1 LHTMPSISSL
11 HNTRNTRPVL
21 GDLTKQHVNTST
33 KIQDAQIK
41 PRITRLATK
50 RFHEVHEEQVKKENV
65 VTKIENVVERLIL
78 PVDVLDIDNDVR
90 NPQLCSDYAFDIF
103 LYLRKLEEKGSV
115 RKNHLLGCPT
125 NDKMRAVLVDWL
137 VEVQIQFKLLQE
149 TLFATINIL
158 DRYLAVEGS
167 SVDRN
172 SLQLIGVTSM
182 FLAAKVEEV
191 YAPAISDFVY
201 ISDNAYNEEQIKKTE
216 LKILR
221 ALNFNMF
228 QPISLHFLRRFSK
241 AGDVDVLQHNLAKY
255 ALEVGLLDYS
265 LVSVSNSLLAAAA
278 LFLSLLLLEP
288 SDCTKTVW
296 NSSLAFY
303 SQYTREDLVSTSAML
318 AGGIVAISHKSSK
331 LQAVRNKYQSAKFLK
346 VADLKV
352 LKSDSL
358 AKLALLKI

>member
-1 LHTMPSISSL
+1 MPSTTVL
-11 HNTRNTRPVL
+11 HITRNNRQVL
-21 GDLTKQHVNTST
+21 SDLTKQHVNNST
-33 KIQDAQIK
+33 KIQATQNK

-50 RFHEVHEEQVKKENV
+50 RFQEGQEEHVKKEKEV
-65 VTKIENVVERLIL
+65 VKVENVVERLTL
-78 PVDVLDIDNDVR
+78 PVGVTDIDDDAR

-103 LYLRKLEEKGSV
+103 LYLRKLEEKGAV
-115 RKNHLLGCPT
+115 KPNHLLECPT

-158 DRYLAVEGS
+158 DRYIAVEGS

-172 SLQLIGVTSM
+172 SLQLVGITSM
-182 FLAAKVEEV
+182 FLAAKIEEV

-201 ISDNAYNEEQIKKTE
+201 ISDNAYNEDQIKKTE

-221 ALNFNMF
+221 ALNFQMF
-228 QPISLHFLRRFSK
+228 QPISLNFLRRFSK

-265 LVSVSNSLLAAAA
+265 LVSIPNSLLAASA
-278 LFLSLLLLEP
+278 LYLSLLLLEP
-288 SDCTKTVW
+288 SDFTNTVW

-303 SQYTREDLVSTSAML
+303 SQYTREDLVSISAML
-318 AGGIVAISHKSSK
+318 AGGIVSISRKSSK
-331 LQAVRNKYQSAKFLK
+331 LQAVKTKYQSAKFLK
-346 VADLKV
+346 VADLEV
-352 LKSDSL
+352 LKSDIL